1 MSDVTN
7 DHTAPERLWN
17 QRDVVAT
24 YTNRKYVTPS
34 EVRVIAEC
42 WSNIK
47 DARVLDIGIGAG
59 RTIPYLAPYA
69 RRYVGVDFMPN
80 MVAAAQRLHPGRDLR
95 QADARELPFG
105 DGEFDFVL
113 FSFNGIDY
121 AGPADRP
128 RMHAEI
134 RRVLAPGGLF
144 AYSTHNLDS
153 LDAPR
158 SRPRFVP
165 ELPKLSASPV
175 RSAVRVARGL
185 AAAVRSYRNF
195 RRLEP
200 LQQVGDDIA
209 FIMDGAHD
217 YGHMSC
223 YVTQDHERRA
233 LAAAGFDVR
242 AVIDPDGS
250 LSSARSR
257 ERYLCFVAARR

>member
-1 MSDVTN
+1 MVN
-7 DHTAPERLWN
+7 APNGKARPEQLWN

-24 YTNRKYVTPS
+24 YTSRRYVTPA

-47 DARVLDIGIGAG
+47 DARVLDVGIGTG
-59 RTIPYLAPYA
+59 RTIPYLAPFA
-69 RRYVGVDFMPN
+69 RRYVGVDFVPN

-121 AGPADRP
+121 AGPDARP

-153 LDAPR
+153 RDTPKTT
-158 SRPRFVP
+158 RFVP
-165 ELPKLSASPV
+165 EIPKLSASPI
-175 RSAVRVARGL
+175 RSAVRVARGV
-185 AAAVRSYRNF
+185 ASAVRGYRNY
-195 RRLEP
+195 RRFEP
-200 LQQVGDDIA
+200 LQQVGDGIS

-223 YVTQDHERRA
+223 YVTQEYERRA
-233 LAAAGFDVR
+233 LATAGYDVR
-242 AVIDPDGS
+242 AVLDPDGN
-250 LSSARSR
+250 LAAARSR
-257 ERYLCFVAARR
+257 ARDLYFIAARR